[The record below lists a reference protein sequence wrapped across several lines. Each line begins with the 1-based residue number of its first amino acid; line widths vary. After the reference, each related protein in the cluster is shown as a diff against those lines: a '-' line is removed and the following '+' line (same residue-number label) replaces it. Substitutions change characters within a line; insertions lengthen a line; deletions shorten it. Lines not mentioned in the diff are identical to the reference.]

1 MSETPLRQRVA
12 ERRAALLRYRRS
24 GMPYTQIVEEHPEL
38 GYKGSASA
46 ARKDAQRALLQVVS
60 EPAKDLLTLEM
71 SRIDELWQAIH
82 AKGLAGDLWAIDRL
96 MRMSERRA
104 KLAGLDSD
112 SMRVL
117 LTREAESEQAKG
129 ILGNF
134 FTAAAGVYE
143 QMTDPDD

>member
-12 ERRAALLRYRRS
+12 ERRAALLRLRRQ
-24 GMPYTQIVEEHPEL
+24 GLQYVDIVEQHPEL
-38 GYKGSASA
+38 GYSSASA
-46 ARKDAQRALLQVVS
+46 ARKDCQRALAVVVA
-60 EPAKDLLTLEM
+60 EPAKDLLTLEL

-82 AKGLAGDLWAIDRL
+82 ERGMAGDLWAIDRL

-117 LTREAESEQAKG
+117 LTREAETEQGKG
-129 ILGNF
+129 I
-134 FTAAAGVYE
+134 AGRMWDVFNVAYRE
-143 QMTDPDD
+143 MTDPDD

>member
-12 ERRAALLRYRRS
+12 ERRAALLRYRRQ
-24 GMPYTQIVEEHPEL
+24 GMQYVQLVEEHPEL
-38 GYKGSASA
+38 GYSSASA
-46 ARKDAQRALLQVVS
+46 ARKDCQRALAVVVA
-60 EPAKDLLTLEM
+60 EPAKDLLTLELT
-71 SRIDELWQAIH
+71 RIDELWQAIH
-82 AKGLAGDLWAIDRL
+82 AKGMAGDLWAIDRL

-134 FTAAAGVYE
+134 FTAAVGVYE